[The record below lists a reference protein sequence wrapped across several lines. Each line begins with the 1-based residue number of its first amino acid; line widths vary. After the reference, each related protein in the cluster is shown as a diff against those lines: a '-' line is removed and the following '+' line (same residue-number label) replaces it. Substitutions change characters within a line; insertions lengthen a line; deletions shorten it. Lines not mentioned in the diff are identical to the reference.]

1 MRDAA
6 VLAEF
11 CKSERLFRACDCGGV
26 VAKQGPSPR
35 DVAEQLRSILEP
47 RAADDSGR
55 LSPSCKPLERRDDT
69 IVPHA
74 VGQTMVQPNIRFRGR
89 RGVLIAEEIGD
100 QRRVSAAPGGGGKR
114 PPGGGCDQHGG
125 RPMH

>member
-6 VLAEF
+6 LMAEF
-11 CKSERLFRACDCGGV
+11 CKSQRLFRACDCGGV

-35 DVAEQLRSILEP
+35 DVGEQLRSILEP

-55 LSPSCKPLERRDDT
+55 LPRSCKPLERRDDA

-74 VGQTMVQPNIRFRGR
+74 VGQTMVQPYIRFGGR

-114 PPGGGCDQHGG
+114 PPGRGCDQHGG
-125 RPMH
+125 RPKH